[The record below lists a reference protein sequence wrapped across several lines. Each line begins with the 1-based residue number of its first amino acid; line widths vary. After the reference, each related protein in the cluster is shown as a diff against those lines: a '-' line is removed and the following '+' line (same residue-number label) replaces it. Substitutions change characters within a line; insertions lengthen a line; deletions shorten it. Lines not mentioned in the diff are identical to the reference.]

1 MRSRIMMPRF
11 LSTTIAAP
19 NAVLVLLLSALS
31 ISFSDLPAF
40 AQGAEQGADQ
50 AAFQDDDEL
59 VRMNNA
65 QLNQLQNEEV
75 SAERQA
81 QMDEQRN
88 QAYRL
93 YAEKRVQELEKL
105 KKGSSESD
113 KQIAILQS
121 WLKND
126 SAMRL
131 RDQQTIKSLRQRIAN
146 MEQSQQQVMA
156 NLGNDV
162 SAMRE
167 AANDARADDKFKQQ
181 MQINYF
187 NELQSE
193 MGPATWVHPTRGP
206 SYGMGGYGFSGGQ
219 ALFGGGY

>member
-1 MRSRIMMPRF
+1 MIRLQNQKPYAI
-11 LSTTIAAP
+11 TC
-19 NAVLVLLLSALS
+19 LS
-31 ISFSDLPAF
+31 IVFLAF
-40 AQGAEQGADQ
+40 AGASIVSVSAQSGEQSADQ

-59 VRMNNA
+59 IRMNSS
-65 QLNQLQNEEV
+65 QINQLEREEM
-75 SAERQA
+75 SAEQQA
-81 QMDEQRN
+81 AFDDKRN

-105 KKGSSESD
+105 KSGASND
-113 KQIAILQS
+113 KQIQILQN
-121 WLKND
+121 WLKTD

-131 RDQQTIKSLRQRIAN
+131 RDQQTIANLRSRIAN
-146 MEQSQQQVMA
+146 MEQTQQQVMN

-167 AANDARADDKFKQQ
+167 AANDARADDQFRQQ
-181 MQINYF
+181 MAINHF

-193 MGPATWVHPTRGP
+193 MGPANWVHPNRGA